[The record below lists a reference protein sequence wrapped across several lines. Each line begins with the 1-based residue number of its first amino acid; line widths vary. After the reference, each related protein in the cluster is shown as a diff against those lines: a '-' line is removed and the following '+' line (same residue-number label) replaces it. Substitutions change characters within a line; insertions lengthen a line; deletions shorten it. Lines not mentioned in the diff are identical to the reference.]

1 MVYKSVDKKKT
12 VVDLFFTITF
22 IFFYEKPETKQ
33 PALLDMLHRFHGLS
47 SHRP

>member
-1 MVYKSVDKKKT
+1 MVYKSVDKKNCGRF
-12 VVDLFFTITF
+12 VFYNNLY
-22 IFFYEKPETKQ
+22 FFYEKAETKQ